1 MRFELREDH
10 PTWLVIAAPSLAIL
24 ASFLIS
30 AVAIGLGGVS
40 PLTAFWHILVGAI
53 GSKVAITETL
63 TRATPLLFTGLSAA
77 VAFRAKLWNIG
88 AEGQLYIAAVVT
100 ILIGVGPIDLP
111 GPLLILLVTVAGALA
126 ATPLLIGPTVLKTR
140 FGVDEVVT
148 TLLLNFVVIL
158 FVSMLLD
165 GPLKDPLA
173 AGWPSSEPV
182 DREAR
187 LPLLVPRTRLHA
199 GLLIALATAVIVW
212 IIQTRTVWGFEARA
226 VGVSSTASRFAG
238 VPVERVHLRVACLSA
253 SLAGLAGVV
262 EVIGLK
268 GYLTLDLS
276 PGYGFTGIIVATL
289 AWLNPLAVI
298 PAAVFVAGIFIGSDT
313 MSRALGL
320 SNYVAQVI
328 TAVSLLSM
336 LVATLFLQY
345 RIRR

>member
-10 PTWLVIAAPSLAIL
+10 PTWLVIAAPSLAL
-24 ASFLIS
+24 AASFLIS
-30 AVAIGLGGVS
+30 AIAIGLGGVS
-40 PLTAFWHILVGAI
+40 PWLAFGHIVVGAV
-53 GSKVAITETL
+53 GSQVAITETL
-63 TRATPLLFTGLSAA
+63 TRATPLVLTGLAA
-77 VAFRAKLWNIG
+77 SVAFKTKLWNIG

-100 ILIGVGPIDLP
+100 ILLGAGTINLP
-111 GPLLILLVTVAGALA
+111 GPLLIALLMVAGALA
-126 ATPLLIGPTVLKTR
+126 ATPLLLGPTLLKTR

-148 TLLLNFVVIL
+148 TLLLNFVVLL

-165 GPLKDPLA
+165 GPMKDPLA
-173 AGWPSSEPV
+173 VGWPSSEPV

-187 LPLLVPRTRLHA
+187 LPLLVSRTRLHA
-199 GLLIALATAVIVW
+199 GLLIGLLAAVIVW
-212 IIQTRTVWGFEARA
+212 IIETRTVWGFEARA
-226 VGVSSTASRFAG
+226 VGVSSTASRFLG
-238 VPVERVHLRVACLSA
+238 VPVERAQLRVACLSA
-253 SLAGLAGVV
+253 SLAGLAGVT
-262 EVIGLK
+262 EVLGLK

-298 PAAVFVAGIFIGSDT
+298 PAAVFVAGIFIGSDS

-320 SNYVAQVI
+320 SNYIAQVI

-336 LVATLFLQY
+336 LVATLFMQY